1 MYQYVFLFILSI
13 INSGLFTTLDIFL
26 CISIIS
32 LTDIQTVPLWAVG
45 ACLSWLLSLSVLTS
59 KVFRVL
65 LLLFLRFYWNIV
77 DLQCCVNFCCTAKW
91 FSYTYIYSFSYSFP
105 LWFITEYWIQFPVLH
120 SRNFFIHR
128 IESSLHLLIPTSQ
141 SFPLLSPLWQPQICS
156 LYSISEC
163 VSVS

>member
-1 MYQYVFLFILSI
+1 MYQCVFLFILSI

-32 LTDIQTVPLWAVG
+32 LTDIQTVPLWAAG

-91 FSYTYIYSFSYSFP
+91 FSYTYNYFP
-105 LWFITEYWIQFPVLH
+105 HFFHCGLSWDIEYISLCYTVGHCCLPILYVLVFICWSQIVAPSIPCMPLPWQPPVY
-120 SRNFFIHR
+120 
-128 IESSLHLLIPTSQ
+128 
-141 SFPLLSPLWQPQICS
+141 SPLC
-156 LYSISEC
+156 LFHR
-163 VSVS
+163 